1 MVGWERRGVIG
12 EKGLKWAP
20 RMSDWPRYLVVMV
33 EGGDDGG
40 SNRGGE
46 VRGGGRGGE
55 NVGELKC
62 ERVFKSFREGV

>member
-46 VRGGGRGGE
+46 RGE
-55 NVGELKC
+55 
-62 ERVFKSFREGV
+62 